1 MINEILDI
9 EEDLSNYQEPEVIYG
24 VGKEEST
31 GVNLFDGDIDTLFA
45 DTIKFRGKDYFDN
58 KMIHHC
64 ELSNSKYIA
73 YVQGTDFSTESK
85 VAVAIFIFFMP
96 VFAQRLKSS
105 GLIPVPPCKTR
116 GARTFFAHSSK
127 ISKRSFGVDL

>member
-73 YVQGTDFSTESK
+73 YVQGTDFSTEYK
-85 VAVAIFIFFMP
+85 VVIAVNKENEITDMDCDCP
-96 VFAQRLKSS
+96 YQSN
-105 GLIPVPPCKTR
+105 CKHEYATLLHIR
-116 GARTFFAHSSK
+116 ENYDK
-127 ISKRSFGVDL
+127 